1 MKKLLLL
8 CAVLTLSHLTTAQV
22 QRGYVKT
29 KGRMVNGKLVPGQG
43 IKGAT
48 AYIKG
53 RTALL
58 VNANDG
64 AFSFPISEAQFR
76 LDSVKKKGYQLV
88 DLDACPKTY
97 KYSANPLYIIMET
110 PEQQLQD
117 KLNAERKIRRNL
129 QKQLQAKED
138 EIEALKEDSK
148 ISLEEYQRLMQKL
161 YDDQESNEQLIS
173 DMAKRYSELD
183 YDQLDEFYRQVS
195 YHIENGELVKA
206 DSLLRSRG
214 DIKAQVSTIMQRGQ
228 ALQEEKEKIQQA
240 EAVQQA
246 DVEEAAKRCYGFYE
260 TFFVQ
265 HLNDSA
271 AYYLEL
277 RANLDTTNMKWQSEA
292 GTFFD
297 DYLADYDK
305 AMLYYQRTLAHAQ
318 SHPDDN
324 VEYIVSSLNNIG
336 YILSNLSDRTH
347 SIQYYNQALE
357 IAMSNF
363 GETHKQTADVY
374 NNIGFHYV
382 ETGEYAKGLEYIK
395 KASKIYE
402 AVLDPDDPTIASSYN
417 NVGHAYSEIGDLDS
431 ALIYY
436 NKSVS
441 MRERILGPEHQQVAL
456 SYNNLGFCY
465 THRRDF
471 PTAMQYFKKAL
482 EIDLKILGPKHPQN
496 AYIYNNIGFIYAAS
510 GDYEKG
516 LENYNKALEIRKN
529 LFGDEHDDTAVS
541 YDNIGNIYAKMGEY
555 ELALENNNKALAI
568 KKKILGPD
576 HADVGISTYNIG
588 YIYAKQEDYA
598 TALKYYNEA
607 YEILKNSLG
616 EDHYNTKYAAKGIEQ
631 LQEKLKEQGNE

>member
-1 MKKLLLL
+1 MRRYI
-8 CAVLTLSHLTTAQV
+8 TLSLVLLIATWGVAQT
-22 QRGYVKT
+22 QQGYVKT

-53 RTALL
+53 RTAVL
-58 VNANDG
+58 VNADDG
-64 AFSFPISEAQFR
+64 SFSFPISEPQFK

-97 KYSANPLYIIMET
+97 RFSGNPLYIIMET

-117 KLNAERKIRRNL
+117 KLDAERRIRRNL

-138 EIEALKEDSK
+138 EIETLKEENK
-148 ISLEEYQRLMQKL
+148 ISLEEYQRTMQQL
-161 YDDQESNEQLIS
+161 YEEQENNEQLIS

-195 YHIENGELVKA
+195 YCIENGELVKA

-214 DIKAQVSTIMQRGQ
+214 DIKAQVNTIMQRGQ
-228 ALQEEKEKIQQA
+228 TLREEKEKLQQA

-246 DVEEAAKRCYGFYE
+246 DIEEAAKRCYGFYE

-277 RANLDTTNMKWQSEA
+277 RANLDTTNLRWQSEA
-292 GTFFD
+292 GSFFD

-305 AMLYYQRTLAHAQ
+305 AMFYYQRTLNLAQ
-318 SHPDDN
+318 AHPDDN
-324 VEYIVSSLNNIG
+324 VEHIVSSLNNIG
-336 YILSNLSDRTH
+336 YLLSNLSDHTN
-347 SIQYYNQALE
+347 SIQYYNQALD
-357 IAMSNF
+357 ISMSNF
-363 GETHKQTADVY
+363 GETHKQTADIY
-374 NNIGFHYV
+374 NNMGFYYV
-382 ETGEYAKGLEYIK
+382 EVGEYAKGLDYIK
-395 KASKIYE
+395 RASTIYE
-402 AVLDPDDPTIASSYN
+402 TVLDPDDPLIASSYN
-417 NVGHAYSEIGDLDS
+417 NIGHAYSEIGDLDS
-431 ALIYY
+431 ALVYY
-436 NKSVS
+436 NKSLS

-465 THRRDF
+465 THRRDL

-482 EIDLKILGPKHPQN
+482 EIDLKVLGPKHPQN
-496 AYIYNNIGFIYAAS
+496 AYIYNNIGFIYAAT
-510 GDYEKG
+510 GDFEQG
-516 LENYNKALEIRKN
+516 LENYSKALEIRKN

-541 YDNIGNIYAKMGEY
+541 YDNIGNVYAKMGEY

-568 KKKILGPD
+568 KKKLLGPE

-588 YIYAKQEDYA
+588 YIYAKQGDYT

-616 EDHYNTKYAAKGIEQ
+616 EDHYNTKYAANGIKQ
-631 LQEKLKEQGNE
+631 IQEKLNEKGDE